1 MSKKICLDAGH
12 VGSKYN
18 QSPVVKTY
26 YESAMVWALHL
37 KLKAQLEARGFQV
50 VTTRASIDTDLGVY
64 ERGTASKG
72 CDVFISLH
80 SNACGTE
87 SVDYPVVYRAYDNK
101 NNVDTLALKLA
112 KKVGE
117 LMGTTQAGR
126 TATRKNSSGGEYY
139 GVLRGA
145 RAVGTPYYMLIEH
158 SFHTNTKAT
167 KWLSEDANLDK
178 LAVAEAD
185 ILAEFFGMESSTET
199 EKTAIM
205 GKAQATASQM
215 AAFCLSK
222 NASPQLPSCTVE
234 ELARMFIEEGEA
246 EGVRGDVA
254 FAQSLHETGY
264 FKFGGIVLPSQNN
277 YAGIGALNGNAA
289 GQAASFPDPRTGVRA
304 QIQHLK
310 AYASTEA
317 LVNECVDPR
326 FSLVVRG
333 VAPYVEWLGAADNPQ
348 GRGWAVPGAGYGA
361 NVVKLLDQIL
371 AYTKAQILKRFYDEI
386 LAALEDGNTL
396 SEFRSRMNEF
406 LTSEGYEGLD
416 PLQADL
422 IFRTNIQ
429 TAYNVG
435 HYEQMTDPGV
445 MKLRPYWQYDAVNDA
460 HTRPSHLAM
469 DGRVFPADSA
479 VWDSWFPPNGFR
491 CRCTVKTLS
500 KRQVEARGLKVEQS
514 APGGVMPDPHFST
527 NPAKVR
533 FTPDL
538 KD

>member
-167 KWLSEDANLDK
+167 KWLSKDANLDK

-205 GKAQATASQM
+205 GKAQATAQQM
-215 AAFCLSK
+215 ALFCRSK
-222 NASPQLPSCTVE
+222 NSTPQLTSCSLE
-234 ELARMFIEEGEA
+234 QLAEMFIEEGEA

-264 FKFGGIVLPSQNN
+264 FKFGGIVLPTQNN
-277 YAGIGALNGNAA
+277 YAGIGALNGNAT

-326 FSLVVRG
+326 FSLVARG

-361 NVVKLLDQIL
+361 NIVKLLGQIMAQETPQAPAEPENDGYPEGTPAWQKEGFEIL
-371 AYTKAQILKRFYDEI
+371 VERGIINSPDVWKARFNQPIMVGEI
-386 LAALEDGNTL
+386 LA
-396 SEFRSRMNEF
+396 
-406 LTSEGYEGLD
+406 
-416 PLQADL
+416 
-422 IFRTNIQ
+422 II
-429 TAYNVG
+429 
-435 HYEQMTDPGV
+435 
-445 MKLRPYWQYDAVNDA
+445 
-460 HTRPSHLAM
+460 
-469 DGRVFPADSA
+469 GR
-479 VWDSWFPPNGFR
+479 
-491 CRCTVKTLS
+491 L
-500 KRQVEARGLKVEQS
+500 
-514 APGGVMPDPHFST
+514 
-527 NPAKVR
+527 
-533 FTPDL
+533 
-538 KD
+538 

>member
-1 MSKKICLDAGH
+1 MSSVRICLDAGH
-12 VGSKYN
+12 VGSRYN

-26 YESAMVWALHL
+26 YESAMVWKLHL
-37 KLKAQLEARGFQV
+37 KLKAQLEARGFEV
-50 VTTRASIDTDLGVY
+50 MTTRVNIDTNLGVY

-72 CDVFISLH
+72 CDVFLSLH

-101 NNVDTLALKLA
+101 NNVDALALKIA

-117 LMGTTQAGR
+117 LMGTAQAGR

-185 ILAEFFGMESSTET
+185 ILAEFFGTESSTT

-264 FKFGGIVLPSQNN
+264 FKYGGIVTPEMNN
-277 YAGIGALNGNAA
+277 FAGIGALNGNAT

-317 LVNECVDPR
+317 LANACVDPR
-326 FSLVVRG
+326 FSLVARG

-361 NVVKLLDQIL
+361 NIVKLLGQIL
-371 AYTKAQILKRFYDEI
+371 AFRDPGDGYPANTPEWQKAGFEALVERGIINSPDVWKAKFDQPIKVGEI
-386 LAALEDGNTL
+386 LAIIG
-396 SEFRSRMNEF
+396 RM
-406 LTSEGYEGLD
+406 
-416 PLQADL
+416 
-422 IFRTNIQ
+422 
-429 TAYNVG
+429 
-435 HYEQMTDPGV
+435 
-445 MKLRPYWQYDAVNDA
+445 
-460 HTRPSHLAM
+460 
-469 DGRVFPADSA
+469 
-479 VWDSWFPPNGFR
+479 
-491 CRCTVKTLS
+491 
-500 KRQVEARGLKVEQS
+500 
-514 APGGVMPDPHFST
+514 
-527 NPAKVR
+527 
-533 FTPDL
+533 
-538 KD
+538 

>member
-167 KWLSEDANLDK
+167 KWLSKDANLDK

-205 GKAQATASQM
+205 GKAQATAQQM
-215 AAFCLSK
+215 ALFCRSK
-222 NASPQLPSCTVE
+222 NSTPQLTSCSLE
-234 ELARMFIEEGEA
+234 QLAEMFIEEGEA

-264 FKFGGIVLPSQNN
+264 FKFGGIVLPTQNN
-277 YAGIGALNGNAA
+277 YAGIGALNGNAT

-326 FSLVVRG
+326 FSLVARG

-361 NVVKLLDQIL
+361 NIVKLLGQIMAQETPQAPAEPENDGYPEGTPDWQKEGFEILVQRRIINSPDVWKARFDQPIMVG
-371 AYTKAQILKRFYDEI
+371 EI
-386 LAALEDGNTL
+386 LAIIG
-396 SEFRSRMNEF
+396 RM
-406 LTSEGYEGLD
+406 
-416 PLQADL
+416 
-422 IFRTNIQ
+422 
-429 TAYNVG
+429 
-435 HYEQMTDPGV
+435 
-445 MKLRPYWQYDAVNDA
+445 
-460 HTRPSHLAM
+460 
-469 DGRVFPADSA
+469 
-479 VWDSWFPPNGFR
+479 
-491 CRCTVKTLS
+491 
-500 KRQVEARGLKVEQS
+500 
-514 APGGVMPDPHFST
+514 
-527 NPAKVR
+527 
-533 FTPDL
+533 
-538 KD
+538 

>member
-72 CDVFISLH
+72 CDIFISLH

-167 KWLSEDANLDK
+167 KWLSKDANLDK

-205 GKAQATASQM
+205 GKAQASAQQM
-215 AAFCLSK
+215 ALFCRSK
-222 NASPQLPSCTVE
+222 NSAPQLTSCSLE
-234 ELARMFIEEGEA
+234 QLAEMFIEEGEA

-264 FKFGGIVLPSQNN
+264 FKFGGIVLLTQNN
-277 YAGIGALNGNAA
+277 YAGIGALNGNAT

-326 FSLVVRG
+326 FSLVARG

-361 NVVKLLDQIL
+361 NIVKLLGQIMAQETPQAPAEPENDGYPEGTPDWQKEGFEILVQRGIINSPDVWKARFDQPIMVG
-371 AYTKAQILKRFYDEI
+371 EI
-386 LAALEDGNTL
+386 LAIIG
-396 SEFRSRMNEF
+396 RM
-406 LTSEGYEGLD
+406 
-416 PLQADL
+416 
-422 IFRTNIQ
+422 
-429 TAYNVG
+429 
-435 HYEQMTDPGV
+435 
-445 MKLRPYWQYDAVNDA
+445 
-460 HTRPSHLAM
+460 
-469 DGRVFPADSA
+469 
-479 VWDSWFPPNGFR
+479 
-491 CRCTVKTLS
+491 
-500 KRQVEARGLKVEQS
+500 
-514 APGGVMPDPHFST
+514 
-527 NPAKVR
+527 
-533 FTPDL
+533 
-538 KD
+538 

>member
-167 KWLSEDANLDK
+167 KWLSKDANLDK

-205 GKAQATASQM
+205 GKAQATAQQM
-215 AAFCLSK
+215 ALFCRSK
-222 NASPQLPSCTVE
+222 NSTPQLTSCSLE
-234 ELARMFIEEGEA
+234 QLAEMFIEEGEA

-264 FKFGGIVLPSQNN
+264 FKFGGIVLPAQNN
-277 YAGIGALNGNAA
+277 YAGIGALNGNAT

-326 FSLVVRG
+326 FSLVARG

-361 NVVKLLDQIL
+361 NIVKLLGQIMAQETPQAPAEPENDGYPEGTPDWQKEGFEILVQRGIINSPDVWKARFDQPIMVG
-371 AYTKAQILKRFYDEI
+371 EI
-386 LAALEDGNTL
+386 LAIIG
-396 SEFRSRMNEF
+396 RM
-406 LTSEGYEGLD
+406 
-416 PLQADL
+416 
-422 IFRTNIQ
+422 
-429 TAYNVG
+429 
-435 HYEQMTDPGV
+435 
-445 MKLRPYWQYDAVNDA
+445 
-460 HTRPSHLAM
+460 
-469 DGRVFPADSA
+469 
-479 VWDSWFPPNGFR
+479 
-491 CRCTVKTLS
+491 
-500 KRQVEARGLKVEQS
+500 
-514 APGGVMPDPHFST
+514 
-527 NPAKVR
+527 
-533 FTPDL
+533 
-538 KD
+538 

>member
-26 YESAMVWALHL
+26 YESAMVWTLHL

-167 KWLSEDANLDK
+167 KWLSKDANLDK

-205 GKAQATASQM
+205 GKAQATAQQM
-215 AAFCLSK
+215 ALFCRSK
-222 NASPQLPSCTVE
+222 NSTPQLTSCSLE
-234 ELARMFIEEGEA
+234 QLAEMFIEEGEA

-264 FKFGGIVLPSQNN
+264 FKFGGIVLPTQNN
-277 YAGIGALNGNAA
+277 YAGIGALNGNAT

-326 FSLVVRG
+326 FSLVARG

-361 NVVKLLDQIL
+361 NIVKLLGQIMAQETPQAPAEPENDGYPEGTPDWQKEGFEILVQRGIINSPDVWKARFDQPIM
-371 AYTKAQILKRFYDEI
+371 AGEI
-386 LAALEDGNTL
+386 LAIIG
-396 SEFRSRMNEF
+396 RM
-406 LTSEGYEGLD
+406 
-416 PLQADL
+416 
-422 IFRTNIQ
+422 
-429 TAYNVG
+429 
-435 HYEQMTDPGV
+435 
-445 MKLRPYWQYDAVNDA
+445 
-460 HTRPSHLAM
+460 
-469 DGRVFPADSA
+469 
-479 VWDSWFPPNGFR
+479 
-491 CRCTVKTLS
+491 
-500 KRQVEARGLKVEQS
+500 
-514 APGGVMPDPHFST
+514 
-527 NPAKVR
+527 
-533 FTPDL
+533 
-538 KD
+538 

>member
-1 MSKKICLDAGH
+1 MPTKRRVRIMSKKICLDAGH

-64 ERGTASKG
+64 KRGTASKG

-145 RAVGTPYYMLIEH
+145 RAVGTPCYMLIEH

-167 KWLSEDANLDK
+167 KWLSKDANLDK

-185 ILAEFFGMESSTET
+185 ILAEFFGMESSTES

-205 GKAQATASQM
+205 GKAQATAQQM
-215 AAFCLSK
+215 ALFCRSK
-222 NASPQLPSCTVE
+222 NSAPQLTSCSLE
-234 ELARMFIEEGEA
+234 QLAEMFIEEGEA

-264 FKFGGIVLPSQNN
+264 FKFGGIVLPTQNN
-277 YAGIGALNGNAA
+277 YAGIGALNGNAT

-326 FSLVVRG
+326 FSLVARG

-348 GRGWAVPGAGYGA
+348 GCGWAVPGAGYGA
-361 NVVKLLDQIL
+361 NIVKLLGQIMAQETPQAPAEPENDGYPEGTPDWQKEGFEILVQRGIINSPNVWKARFDQPIMVG
-371 AYTKAQILKRFYDEI
+371 EI
-386 LAALEDGNTL
+386 LAIIG
-396 SEFRSRMNEF
+396 RM
-406 LTSEGYEGLD
+406 
-416 PLQADL
+416 
-422 IFRTNIQ
+422 
-429 TAYNVG
+429 
-435 HYEQMTDPGV
+435 
-445 MKLRPYWQYDAVNDA
+445 
-460 HTRPSHLAM
+460 
-469 DGRVFPADSA
+469 
-479 VWDSWFPPNGFR
+479 
-491 CRCTVKTLS
+491 
-500 KRQVEARGLKVEQS
+500 
-514 APGGVMPDPHFST
+514 
-527 NPAKVR
+527 
-533 FTPDL
+533 
-538 KD
+538 

>member
-145 RAVGTPYYMLIEH
+145 RAVGTPCYMLIEH

-167 KWLSEDANLDK
+167 KWLSKDANLDK

-185 ILAEFFGMESSTET
+185 ILAEFFGMESSTES

-205 GKAQATASQM
+205 GKAQATAQQM
-215 AAFCLSK
+215 ALFCRSK
-222 NASPQLPSCTVE
+222 NSAPQLTSCSLE
-234 ELARMFIEEGEA
+234 QLAEMFIEEGEA

-264 FKFGGIVLPSQNN
+264 FKFGGIVLPTQNN
-277 YAGIGALNGNAA
+277 YAGIGALNGNAT

-326 FSLVVRG
+326 FSLVARG
-333 VAPYVEWLGAADNPQ
+333 VAPHVEWLGAADNPQ
-348 GRGWAVPGAGYGA
+348 GCGWAVPGAGYGA
-361 NVVKLLDQIL
+361 NIVKLLGQIMAQETPQAPAEPENDGYPEGTPDWQKEGFEILVQRGIINSPNVWKARFDQPIMVG
-371 AYTKAQILKRFYDEI
+371 EI
-386 LAALEDGNTL
+386 LAIIG
-396 SEFRSRMNEF
+396 RM
-406 LTSEGYEGLD
+406 
-416 PLQADL
+416 
-422 IFRTNIQ
+422 
-429 TAYNVG
+429 
-435 HYEQMTDPGV
+435 
-445 MKLRPYWQYDAVNDA
+445 
-460 HTRPSHLAM
+460 
-469 DGRVFPADSA
+469 
-479 VWDSWFPPNGFR
+479 
-491 CRCTVKTLS
+491 
-500 KRQVEARGLKVEQS
+500 
-514 APGGVMPDPHFST
+514 
-527 NPAKVR
+527 
-533 FTPDL
+533 
-538 KD
+538 

>member
-64 ERGTASKG
+64 GRGTASKG
-72 CDVFISLH
+72 CDIFISLH

-167 KWLSEDANLDK
+167 KWLSKDANLDK

-185 ILAEFFGMESSTET
+185 ILAEFFGMESSTES

-205 GKAQATASQM
+205 GKAQATAQQM
-215 AAFCLSK
+215 ALFCRSK
-222 NASPQLPSCTVE
+222 NSAPQLTSCSLE
-234 ELARMFIEEGEA
+234 QLAEMFIEEGEA

-264 FKFGGIVLPSQNN
+264 FKFGGIVLPTQNN
-277 YAGIGALNGNAA
+277 YAGIGALNGNAT

-326 FSLVVRG
+326 FSLVARG

-348 GRGWAVPGAGYGA
+348 GCGWAVPGAGYGA
-361 NVVKLLDQIL
+361 NIVKLLGQIMAQETPQAPAEPENDGYPEGTPDWQKEGFEILVQRGIINSPNVWKARFDQPIMVG
-371 AYTKAQILKRFYDEI
+371 EI
-386 LAALEDGNTL
+386 LAIIG
-396 SEFRSRMNEF
+396 RM
-406 LTSEGYEGLD
+406 
-416 PLQADL
+416 
-422 IFRTNIQ
+422 
-429 TAYNVG
+429 
-435 HYEQMTDPGV
+435 
-445 MKLRPYWQYDAVNDA
+445 
-460 HTRPSHLAM
+460 
-469 DGRVFPADSA
+469 
-479 VWDSWFPPNGFR
+479 
-491 CRCTVKTLS
+491 
-500 KRQVEARGLKVEQS
+500 
-514 APGGVMPDPHFST
+514 
-527 NPAKVR
+527 
-533 FTPDL
+533 
-538 KD
+538 

>member
-167 KWLSEDANLDK
+167 KWLSKDANLDK
-178 LAVAEAD
+178 LAVAEAG

-205 GKAQATASQM
+205 GKAQATAQQM
-215 AAFCLSK
+215 ALFCRSK
-222 NASPQLPSCTVE
+222 NSTPQLTSCSLE
-234 ELARMFIEEGEA
+234 QLAEMFIEEGEA

-264 FKFGGIVLPSQNN
+264 FKFGGIVLPTQNN
-277 YAGIGALNGNAA
+277 YAGIGALNGNAT

-326 FSLVVRG
+326 FSLVARG

-361 NVVKLLDQIL
+361 NIVKLLGQIMAQETPQAPAEPENDGYPEGTPDWQKEGFEILVQRGIINSPDVWKARFDQPIMVG
-371 AYTKAQILKRFYDEI
+371 EI
-386 LAALEDGNTL
+386 LAIIG
-396 SEFRSRMNEF
+396 RM
-406 LTSEGYEGLD
+406 
-416 PLQADL
+416 
-422 IFRTNIQ
+422 
-429 TAYNVG
+429 
-435 HYEQMTDPGV
+435 
-445 MKLRPYWQYDAVNDA
+445 
-460 HTRPSHLAM
+460 
-469 DGRVFPADSA
+469 
-479 VWDSWFPPNGFR
+479 
-491 CRCTVKTLS
+491 
-500 KRQVEARGLKVEQS
+500 
-514 APGGVMPDPHFST
+514 
-527 NPAKVR
+527 
-533 FTPDL
+533 
-538 KD
+538 